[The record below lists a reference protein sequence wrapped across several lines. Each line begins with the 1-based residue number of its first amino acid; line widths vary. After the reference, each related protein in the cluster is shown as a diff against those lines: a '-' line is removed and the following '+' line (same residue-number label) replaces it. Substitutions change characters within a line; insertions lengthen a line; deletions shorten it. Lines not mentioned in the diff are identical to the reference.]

1 MSNLTPCIISC
12 LVGSLFCLNLAL
24 IGILYALIKNY
35 LEEQDD

>member
-1 MSNLTPCIISC
+1 MSNITPYIISC
-12 LVGSLFCLNLAL
+12 LVGCL

>member
-1 MSNLTPCIISC
+1 MSNMTPYIISC
-12 LVGSLFCLNLAL
+12 LVGCL

>member
-1 MSNLTPCIISC
+1 MSNLTPYIISC
-12 LVGSLFCLNLAL
+12 LVGCL

>member
-12 LVGSLFCLNLAL
+12 LVGCL